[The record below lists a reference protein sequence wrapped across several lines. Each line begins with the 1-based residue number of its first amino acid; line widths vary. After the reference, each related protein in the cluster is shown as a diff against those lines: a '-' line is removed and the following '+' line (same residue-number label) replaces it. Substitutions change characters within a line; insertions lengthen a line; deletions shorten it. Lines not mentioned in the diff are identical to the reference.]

1 MQPLISCGRG
11 RFRRTAG
18 GPGSAYPWSL
28 LAYRGSLTGLG
39 RQTRSSFG
47 GSFDWRSNRHSRSGC
62 QGGWG
67 SGSHKTA
74 GMKHLFS
81 KIWSL

>member
-47 GSFDWRSNRHSRSGC
+47 GSFDWRSNRHNRSGC
-62 QGGWG
+62 QGEP
-67 SGSHKTA
+67 HA
-74 GMKHLFS
+74 GLHRRVLAHH
-81 KIWSL
+81 